1 MRCCSEA
8 KGQSLCICCC
18 LPACACPPACAC
30 LPAALLA
37 AATEGCE
44 LEDCEEKAVVL
55 FFVQEALANV
65 TNAYLAFSTVSETV
79 LYSEEDFTE
88 RAAVFAE
95 TLQEVADLNAGLT
108 DFFVSVPA
116 NVACP
121 ACSPVCLP
129 VCLPAC
135 LPVGLPGCLPV
146 CLPSHLARF
155 HRPCSSPSTSLPTS
169 LRARGMA

>member
-1 MRCCSEA
+1 M
-8 KGQSLCICCC
+8 
-18 LPACACPPACAC
+18 
-30 LPAALLA
+30 
-37 AATEGCE
+37 
-44 LEDCEEKAVVL
+44 L

-121 ACSPVCLP
+121 ARLP
-129 VCLPAC
+129 ACLPAC
-135 LPVGLPGCLPV
+135 LP
-146 CLPSHLARF
+146 SNIARF
-155 HRPCSSPSTSLPTS
+155 HRPCSSPLTSLPTS